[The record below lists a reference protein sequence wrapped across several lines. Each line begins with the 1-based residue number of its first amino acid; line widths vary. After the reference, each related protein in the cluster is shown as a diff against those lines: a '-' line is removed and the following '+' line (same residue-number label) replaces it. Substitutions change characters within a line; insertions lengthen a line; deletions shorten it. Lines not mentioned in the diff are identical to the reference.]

1 MGRPPSMVEDYREWQ
16 RRLERYQ
23 TSEAGRVLSAG
34 RRFSVHLLSLE
45 AATQQEHPRKA
56 TGGFRRAGAERFD
69 RLAVPAHLVEK
80 VPHRDRVAQRGHGAI
95 ACRRES
101 RRADGHRPRG
111 RFLAPLEGASVMI
124 ELSEIRVFLCTIPTK
139 MNYSFDT
146 LMGLAQQIFDEDPL
160 SGHLFLFVNRQRDRL
175 KILFWDH
182 DGLAIFYK
190 RLEAGTFQLPR
201 SAAGEQGIELDE
213 RQLNRLLTGLDLRT
227 GRRRR
232 RYRRV
237 G

>member
-1 MGRPPSMVEDYREWQ
+1 
-16 RRLERYQ
+16 
-23 TSEAGRVLSAG
+23 
-34 RRFSVHLLSLE
+34 
-45 AATQQEHPRKA
+45 
-56 TGGFRRAGAERFD
+56 
-69 RLAVPAHLVEK
+69 
-80 VPHRDRVAQRGHGAI
+80 
-95 ACRRES
+95 
-101 RRADGHRPRG
+101 
-111 RFLAPLEGASVMI
+111 MI

-160 SGHLFLFVNRQRDRL
+160 SGHLFLFVSRQCDRL

-190 RLEAGTFQLPR
+190 RLEAGTFQLPKSVR
-201 SAAGEQGIELDE
+201 GEQGIELDE

-232 RYRRV
+232 RFHRV

>member
-1 MGRPPSMVEDYREWQ
+1 
-16 RRLERYQ
+16 
-23 TSEAGRVLSAG
+23 
-34 RRFSVHLLSLE
+34 
-45 AATQQEHPRKA
+45 
-56 TGGFRRAGAERFD
+56 
-69 RLAVPAHLVEK
+69 
-80 VPHRDRVAQRGHGAI
+80 
-95 ACRRES
+95 
-101 RRADGHRPRG
+101 
-111 RFLAPLEGASVMI
+111 MI

-146 LMGLAQQIFDEDPL
+146 LMGLTQQIFDQDPL
-160 SGHLFLFVNRQRDRL
+160 SGHLFLFVSRQRDRL
-175 KILFWDH
+175 KILFWDQ

-190 RLEAGTFQLPR
+190 RLEAGTFQLPS

>member
-1 MGRPPSMVEDYREWQ
+1 
-16 RRLERYQ
+16 
-23 TSEAGRVLSAG
+23 
-34 RRFSVHLLSLE
+34 
-45 AATQQEHPRKA
+45 
-56 TGGFRRAGAERFD
+56 
-69 RLAVPAHLVEK
+69 
-80 VPHRDRVAQRGHGAI
+80 
-95 ACRRES
+95 
-101 RRADGHRPRG
+101 
-111 RFLAPLEGASVMI
+111 MI

-139 MNYSFDT
+139 MNYSFDS
-146 LMGLAQQIFDEDPL
+146 LMGLAQQVFDQDPL

-201 SAAGEQGIELDE
+201 STGGEQGVELDE

-227 GRRRR
+227 GRRRKR
-232 RYRRV
+232 FRLV

>member
-1 MGRPPSMVEDYREWQ
+1 
-16 RRLERYQ
+16 
-23 TSEAGRVLSAG
+23 
-34 RRFSVHLLSLE
+34 
-45 AATQQEHPRKA
+45 
-56 TGGFRRAGAERFD
+56 
-69 RLAVPAHLVEK
+69 
-80 VPHRDRVAQRGHGAI
+80 
-95 ACRRES
+95 
-101 RRADGHRPRG
+101 
-111 RFLAPLEGASVMI
+111 MI
-124 ELSEIRVFLCTIPTK
+124 EFSEIRVFLCTIPTK

-160 SGHLFLFVNRQRDRL
+160 SGHLFLFVSRQRDRL
-175 KILFWDH
+175 KILFWDQ

-190 RLEAGTFQLPR
+190 RLESGTFQLP
-201 SAAGEQGIELDE
+201 SSSEPGIELDE